1 MTEAAEPVGLQLGNG
16 HMEQHKNGGGAAV
29 ATDQKHTS
37 TPSVPTT
44 LPSDS
49 GTASHDHPDHSRKD
63 NGQASSS
70 PQYNQKSG
78 DGEDEDYDPYP
89 YGSTLSPSFIPQT
102 AEGVAQSP
110 SEQVAMLQQHQS
122 AQHPKLQ
129 GKGKD
134 LSHVPCR
141 FFKVGG
147 CTAGLAC
154 PFSHSLTETGTQK
167 QVCQWF
173 IKGNCRFGHKCAL
186 AHIKPGEEYT
196 MDRENKKAAQR
207 AAQKEKADKEHNGD
221 SMEEFPPAH
230 VNLDASRRLKS
241 PGKTGK
247 EKDRKGSASIAVP
260 ISESSKQPNPA
271 HAKFGA
277 SYSDKLKAAG
287 AKAQAID
294 GKGGKKT
301 ADGNVDG
308 SPRKMDKDSA
318 GPVAV
323 PARKV
328 SIVKD
333 MASQA
338 HSISPGSRHRAM
350 LSAATNS
357 GGLSSSPHSPFGT
370 SPRPSGSAN
379 ILAAKLP
386 GPETENF
393 KSRSLSVPG
402 PIAVAATLEAYTMPD
417 PIGTPPREGFRG
429 YLNSGSAALAGGLS
443 TSPFSAPGHRSAFP
457 ASISTGQRLNGEHL
471 ARPPLTSL
479 THSSDGSLSVQ
490 ANRIISSSVV
500 GAEFGPMG
508 RDIWGH
514 RTNSFSGGM
523 LSPPAHNKPP
533 LPDRRDSDVFA
544 LDDEDDEDN
553 GEDFLPS
560 SLSELLTPRER
571 ARRMS
576 RHNSNQQAGSVGVSM
591 GWSGTPPTTAGTPQ
605 VAEFG
610 SSWDARLNP
619 DHFLHRQAQSAGA
632 VAGGFLQSLWDDAG
646 EDVRKTKAVGNGGA
660 LGLNNGDGTI
670 KVSDLSGSSSQ
681 SSGLS
686 SMFASRGQRTAFG
699 SPPATAPVG
708 DTGFTLGP
716 SSASVAFLPQFG
728 PRTSTLLDTGSRGN
742 HSPSRPSPLH
752 HYTQADGNQLKSAT
766 SSRFVSSNAVPTT
779 AATIRGEKL
788 TSGFAAIGQPV
799 VSPSLVALQSH
810 APGQSLPQGLAAG
823 LSRIH
828 LQPIQRTTT
837 ATSSLTLSTSPSGSA
852 MGVNPIG
859 AEYEKS
865 GKAQIGSTALAEAGW
880 GAPTKPYVLH
890 AGGSPGEEEDMFEMD
905 G

>member
-1 MTEAAEPVGLQLGNG
+1 MTKATEPVEFQTGNG
-16 HMEQHKNGGGAAV
+16 HMEQHKNGGVSAADI
-29 ATDQKHTS
+29 DQKHEGSPAAPATI
-37 TPSVPTT
+37 PSE
-44 LPSDS
+44 S
-49 GTASHDHPDHSRKD
+49 GTASRDHPDHSRTD
-63 NGQASSS
+63 NAHASSS
-70 PQYNQKSG
+70 PVYEQKSG

-89 YGSTLSPSFIPQT
+89 YGSTLSPSFNPQPG
-102 AEGVAQSP
+102 EGVAQSQ
-110 SEQVAMLQQHQS
+110 SEQVAMLQHHQS

-154 PFSHSLTETGTQK
+154 PFSHSLTES
-167 QVCQWF
+167 
-173 IKGNCRFGHKCAL
+173 AL

-241 PGKTGK
+241 PGKNGRD
-247 EKDRKGSASIAVP
+247 KDRKGSASIAVP
-260 ISESSKQPNPA
+260 ISDSSKQANPV
-271 HAKFGA
+271 HARFGA
-277 SYSDKLKAAG
+277 SYSDKLKAAS
-287 AKAQAID
+287 AKVQAID

-308 SPRKMDKDSA
+308 SPRKLDKDSA
-318 GPVAV
+318 MPVAV
-323 PARKV
+323 PARKI

-333 MASQA
+333 MVAQA

-350 LSAATNS
+350 LNAATNS

-402 PIAVAATLEAYTMPD
+402 PIAVAATLEAYTLPD

-457 ASISTGQRLNGEHL
+457 ASISTGQRLAGEHL
-471 ARPPLTSL
+471 SRPPLTSL
-479 THSSDGSLSVQ
+479 THSSDGSLSMQ

-514 RTNSFSGGM
+514 RTTSFSGGM
-523 LSPPAHNKPP
+523 LSPPSHTRPP

-576 RHNSNQQAGSVGVSM
+576 RHNSNQQSGSVGVSM
-591 GWSGTPPTTAGTPQ
+591 GWSATPPTTAGTPQ

-619 DHFLHRQAQSAGA
+619 DHFLNRQAQSAGA

-646 EDVRKTKAVGNGGA
+646 EDVRKTKPVGNGGGA

-670 KVSDLSGSSSQ
+670 KASELSGSNGQ

-686 SMFASRGQRTAFG
+686 SMFASRGQRTVLG
-699 SPPATAPVG
+699 SPPATAPVS

-752 HYTQADGNQLKSAT
+752 HYTQADGKHQLKSAT
-766 SSRFVSSNAVPTT
+766 SSRFVSANAAPTS
-779 AATIRGEKL
+779 ASTIRGEKL
-788 TSGFAAIGQPV
+788 TSGFAAIAQPV

-828 LQPIQRTTT
+828 LQPIQRTST
-837 ATSSLTLSTSPSGSA
+837 ATSSLTLSTSPSGST
-852 MGVNPIG
+852 MGINPIG

-865 GKAQIGSTALAEAGW
+865 GKAQIGSTALAEVAW
-880 GAPTKPYVLH
+880 GLPTKPYVLH
-890 AGGSPGEEEDMFEMD
+890 TGGSQAEEEDMFEMD

>member
-1 MTEAAEPVGLQLGNG
+1 MTEAAEPAEPQPSNG
-16 HMEQHKNGGGAAV
+16 HMEQKKNEETSPAFS
-29 ATDQKHTS
+29 DQKLRS
-37 TPSVPTT
+37 PSALNAIPGSDSETT
-44 LPSDS
+44 LHNNPE
-49 GTASHDHPDHSRKD
+49 HSMAD
-63 NGQASSS
+63 NGQPSTA
-70 PQYNQKSG
+70 PLYAQKSG

-89 YGSTLSPSFIPQT
+89 YGSALSPSFIPST
-102 AEGVAQSP
+102 AEGAQQAQ
-110 SEQVAMLQQHQS
+110 SEQVAMIQQHQA

-141 FFKVGG
+141 FFKLVSRNKFVNGSSKEIAASV
-147 CTAGLAC
+147 T
-154 PFSHSLTETGTQK
+154 S
-167 QVCQWF
+167 V
-173 IKGNCRFGHKCAL
+173 CAL

-207 AAQKEKADKEHNGD
+207 AAQKEKAEKEHNGD
-221 SMEEFPPAH
+221 FMEEFPPAH
-230 VNLDASRRLKS
+230 VNLDAARRMKS
-241 PGKTGK
+241 PSKSGKD
-247 EKDRKGSASIAVP
+247 KDKKGSASIAVP
-260 ISESSKQPNPA
+260 ISEHSKQANPA

-287 AKAQAID
+287 AKSHATEN
-294 GKGGKKT
+294 KGGKKT
-301 ADGNVDG
+301 EGNAENSARKSETD
-308 SPRKMDKDSA
+308 SPM
-318 GPVAV
+318 PVAV

-333 MASQA
+333 LAAQA
-338 HSISPGSRHRAM
+338 HSISPSSRHRAM

-393 KSRSLSVPG
+393 KSRSLSIPG
-402 PIAVAATLEAYTMPD
+402 PIAVSATLGTFTMPD
-417 PIGTPPREGFRG
+417 PIGTPSREGFRG
-429 YLNSGSAALAGGLS
+429 YLNSGSAALAGAGGLS

-457 ASISTGQRLNGEHL
+457 ASITTGQRLTGEHL
-471 ARPPLTSL
+471 VRPPLSSL

-490 ANRIISSSVV
+490 ANRMISSSVV

-514 RTNSFSGGM
+514 RTNSFNGGM
-523 LSPPAHNKPP
+523 LSPPAPSKPP

-605 VAEFG
+605 AVELG

-646 EDVRKTKAVGNGGA
+646 EDARKTKAVGNGSTM
-660 LGLNNGDGTI
+660 GLNSGDGTI
-670 KVSDLSGSSSQ
+670 KLSDHSGSTGQ

-686 SMFASRGQRTAFG
+686 SMFASRGQRTVFG
-699 SPPATAPVG
+699 SPPGPPATAPLS

-728 PRTSTLLDTGSRGN
+728 QRTATLLDTSSRGN

-752 HYTQADGNQLKSAT
+752 HYTQADGKQLTSSA
-766 SSRFVSSNAVPTT
+766 SSRFASSNAVPTS
-779 AATIRGEKL
+779 ASTIRGEKL

-837 ATSSLTLSTSPSGSA
+837 ATSSLMLSTSPSGSSV
-852 MGVNPIG
+852 GVNPPG
-859 AEYEKS
+859 AEYEKP
-865 GKAQIGSTALAEAGW
+865 GKVQIGSTALAEGGW
-880 GAPTKPYVLH
+880 GAVPKTYVLH
-890 AGGSPGEEEDMFEMD
+890 AGGSPADEEDMFEMD